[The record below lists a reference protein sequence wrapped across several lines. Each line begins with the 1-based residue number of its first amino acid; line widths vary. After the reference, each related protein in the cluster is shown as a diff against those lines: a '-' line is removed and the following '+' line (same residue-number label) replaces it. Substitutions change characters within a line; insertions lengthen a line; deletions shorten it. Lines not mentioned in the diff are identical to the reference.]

1 MGRWGRGQVAQDAAA
16 SEARPGAARF
26 PWGVWSVGPGNAGPG
41 AGLANGAPRSLLGSG
56 AGAGLFNRDL
66 RMRRLHIAAR
76 SGRGWVGR
84 YDSALERGGPAHPNP
99 SVAWASP
106 RRRRTH
112 RAKQAAHTGGFAGRQ
127 DAQHREESV
136 PSACLCPGERTA
148 RSRSQTCQPGQ
159 AAPSLGWGHGAKSG
173 SESGN
178 KAVCPEGMRPRDM
191 KKERHLWKKL

>member
-1 MGRWGRGQVAQDAAA
+1 MGWWWGGEVGSRSSSTRRCCLRGRAWGGVV
-16 SEARPGAARF
+16 SLG
-26 PWGVWSVGPGNAGPG
+26 GVWSVGPGNAGPG
-41 AGLANGAPRSLLGSG
+41 AGLADGAPRSLLGSG

-76 SGRGWVGR
+76 SGRGWLGR

-127 DAQHREESV
+127 DAHHREESV
-136 PSACLCPGERTA
+136 PSACLCQEKG
-148 RSRSQTCQPGQ
+148 QPGP
-159 AAPSLGWGHGAKSG
+159 APKPVSRARQPLPWAGVTEQSQEVSRETKGSAQKVCGHAT
-173 SESGN
+173 
-178 KAVCPEGMRPRDM
+178 
-191 KKERHLWKKL
+191 